1 MEIDPEMMELTNKF
15 IKAALLNMLYMFRQV
30 EEMVNIMEREMED
43 TKRTPG
49 FFKHLSAFG

>member
-15 IKAALLNMLYMFRQV
+15 IKAGLLNMLYMFRQV
-30 EEMVNIMEREMED
+30 EEMVNIKERETED

-49 FFKHLSAFG
+49 FF